1 MLPGAIRVL
10 NAWLLLVLAP
20 QLSPDAEQFWTAA
33 RQGDVA
39 AVRALL
45 AKGVD
50 INSRFRY
57 GTTALWHAAERG
69 HVEVVK
75 LLLASGADVNAK
87 DDLAGPPIVMA
98 AFKGNT
104 EIIKLLLEKNSTG
117 LDVALAAAAGTGQT
131 EVVRLLLANG
141 GWSAETLASA
151 LDGATKANRAEIAEL
166 LRKAGAKP
174 IAKTEVRIDPET
186 LATYS
191 GQYQSR
197 DGMEFSFTVQDGKL
211 TGGNI
216 FEDPAAWEAV
226 DKTTF
231 RGPSAFPMAPPATI
245 AFQVEGGKVTG
256 CALKRGGPD
265 VVFRKVGAP

>member
-1 MLPGAIRVL
+1 MLA
-10 NAWLLLVLAP
+10 AWLFFALLP
-20 QLSPDAEQFWTAA
+20 QLSPDAELFWTAA

-39 AVRALL
+39 GVKALL
-45 AKGVD
+45 ARGVD

-57 GTTALWHAAERG
+57 GATALWHAAERG

-87 DDLAGPPIVMA
+87 DDFIGPPLVMA

-104 EIIKLLLEKNSTG
+104 EIIKMLLEKNSTG
-117 LDVALAAAAGTGQT
+117 LDAALAGAVGAGHA
-131 EVVRLLLANG
+131 EIVRLLLAKSG
-141 GWSAETLASA
+141 LSAEALASA
-151 LDGATKANRAEIAEL
+151 LDTATKASRNEIAEL

-174 IAKTEVRIDPET
+174 ITKTEVRIDPET

-197 DGMEFSFTVQDGKL
+197 DGMEFSFTIKDGKL
-211 TGGNI
+211 SGGNI
-216 FEDPAAWEAV
+216 FEDAAALEVV

-231 RGPSAFPMAPPATI
+231 RQPPPWPMAPPPTI
-245 AFQVEGGKVTG
+245 VFQVEDGKVTG
-256 CALKRGGPD
+256 FALKRGGPD